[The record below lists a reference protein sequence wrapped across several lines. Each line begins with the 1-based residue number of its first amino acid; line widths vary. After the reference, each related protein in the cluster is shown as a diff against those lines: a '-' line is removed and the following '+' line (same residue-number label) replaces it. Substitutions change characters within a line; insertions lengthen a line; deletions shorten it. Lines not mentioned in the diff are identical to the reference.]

1 MTASTIPP
9 TTPASADS
17 PGARLAT
24 RIAFLVAGFGLAAW
38 APLIPFAKQR
48 LGADDGLMGLLL
60 LCLGAGSVTAMLR
73 TGPLCARYGC
83 KPVVV
88 GSAIVLALLLP
99 PLAVVSSSW
108 GLGIVLMGF
117 GGALGSLDVGMNVHA
132 VEVERDSG
140 VALMSGFHA
149 MFSVG
154 GFVGAGLVTA
164 LLTTGVGPLACTLP
178 CAAIMVAAMLV
189 AAPRLAQTAR
199 AAEGHSLAWP
209 RSAAMLLLA
218 GLAAVCFLVEGA
230 MLDWSALLLTSRSL
244 AAPAQ
249 GGLGYAF
256 FAVAMTIG
264 RFGGDAITSR
274 IGDRAT
280 LQWGGALSVA
290 GFAVL
295 LCGGRIEWAL
305 AGFALIGLGASNVVP
320 VLFRRCGSVPGT
332 SPAMAVAALTTV
344 GYAGQLMGPAAVGFV
359 AHLSSLPAAF
369 WGLALLMALVP
380 FSAGKAVGAPSR

>member
-1 MTASTIPP
+1 MT
-9 TTPASADS
+9 ASADS
-17 PGARLAT
+17 PAARLAT

-38 APLIPFAKQR
+38 APLIPFAKLR
-48 LGADDGLMGLLL
+48 IGADDGVMGLLL

-83 KPVVV
+83 KPVVM
-88 GSAIVLALLLP
+88 GSGLAMALLLP
-99 PLAVVSSSW
+99 LLAIAPSTW
-108 GLGIVLMGF
+108 TLGLVLLGF
-117 GGALGSLDVGMNVHA
+117 GGALGSLDVAMNVHA

-140 VALMSGFHA
+140 IALMSGFHA

-164 LLTTGVGPLACTLP
+164 LLTAGVGGLASTLLCTAL
-178 CAAIMVAAMLV
+178 MVAAMAV
-189 AAPRLAQTAR
+189 TGPRLAEAGR
-199 AAEGHSLAWP
+199 VAEGHSLAWP
-209 RSAAMLLLA
+209 RSAAMMLLA
-218 GLAAVCFLVEGA
+218 GLAAICFLVEGA
-230 MLDWSALLLTSRSL
+230 MLDWSALLLTTRAL

-256 FAVAMTIG
+256 FAVAMTAG
-264 RFGGDAITSR
+264 RFSGDAITSR

-280 LQWGGALSVA
+280 MQWGGALSVA

-295 LCGGRIEWAL
+295 LFGGRLELAL
-305 AGFALIGLGASNVVP
+305 AGFVLIGLGASNVVP

-359 AHLSSLPAAF
+359 SHLSSLPAAF
-369 WGLALLMALVP
+369 WLLAGLMALVP
-380 FSAGKAVGAPSR
+380 LSAGKSLGTAPR

>member
-1 MTASTIPP
+1 MTTLSTDARP
-9 TTPASADS
+9 SADQ

-24 RIAFLVAGFGLAAW
+24 RIAFLVAGFGVAAW
-38 APLIPFAKQR
+38 APLIPFAKAR
-48 LGADDGLMGLLL
+48 LGADDGLLGLLL
-60 LCLGAGSVTAMLR
+60 LCLGAGSVAAMLR

-88 GSAIVLALLLP
+88 ASGVIFALLLP
-99 PLAVVSSSW
+99 LLAIASSPW
-108 GLGIVLMGF
+108 TLGAVLLGF
-117 GGALGSLDVGMNVHA
+117 GGAVGSLDVAMNVHA
-132 VEVERDSG
+132 VEVERDAR

-154 GFVGAGLVTA
+154 GFAGASFVT
-164 LLTTGVGPLACTLP
+164 LLLSSGVGPLACTVP
-178 CAAIMVAAMLV
+178 CVALMVVAMLV
-189 AAPRLAQTAR
+189 ASPRLVEAGR
-199 AAEGHSLAWP
+199 VAAGHSLAWP
-209 RSAAMLLLA
+209 RSGAMLLLA
-218 GLAAVCFLVEGA
+218 ALAAVCFLVEGA
-230 MLDWSALLLTSRSL
+230 MLDWSALLLTTLHL

-256 FAVAMTIG
+256 FAVAMTVG

-280 LQWGGALSVA
+280 MQAGGVLAVL

-295 LCGGRIEWAL
+295 LFGGRLELAL
-305 AGFALIGLGASNVVP
+305 AGFALIGLGASNIVP

-332 SPAMAVAALTTV
+332 SAAMAVAALTTV

-359 AHLSSLPAAF
+359 AHLASLPAAF
-369 WGLALLMALVP
+369 WLLAALMVVVP
-380 FSAGKAVGAPSR
+380 LSANKVVGRPTR

>member
-1 MTASTIPP
+1 MTTLTADS
-9 TTPASADS
+9 ADSADS

-24 RIAFLVAGFGLAAW
+24 RIAFLVAGFGVAAW
-38 APLIPFAKQR
+38 APLIPFAKLR

-88 GSAIVLALLLP
+88 GSALVMALLLP
-99 PLAVVSSSW
+99 LLAIANSPW
-108 GLGIVLMGF
+108 TLGLVLVGF
-117 GGALGSLDVGMNVHA
+117 GGALGSLDVAMNVHA

-140 VALMSGFHA
+140 VSLMSGFHA

-164 LLTTGVGPLACTLP
+164 LLSAGVGPLACTLL
-178 CAAIMVAAMLV
+178 CTAAMIAALLV
-189 AAPRLAQTAR
+189 TAPRLAEAGR
-199 AAEGHSLAWP
+199 VAEGHSLAWP

-230 MLDWSALLLTSRSL
+230 MLDWSALLLTTRSL
-244 AAPAQ
+244 ATPAH
-249 GGLGYAF
+249 GGLGYFF
-256 FAVAMTIG
+256 FAVAMTVG
-264 RFGGDAITSR
+264 RFSGDAITSR

-280 LQWGGALSVA
+280 MQWGGALSVA
-290 GFAVL
+290 GFVVL
-295 LCGGRIEWAL
+295 LCGTRLELAL
-305 AGFALIGLGASNVVP
+305 AGFVLIGLGASNVVP

-359 AHLSSLPAAF
+359 SHLSSLPAAF
-369 WGLALLMALVP
+369 WLLAALMVLVP
-380 FSAGKAVGAPSR
+380 LFAGKAVGGGAR

>member
-1 MTASTIPP
+1 MTTLAHACADN
-9 TTPASADS
+9 PA
-17 PGARLAT
+17 ARLST

-38 APLIPFAKQR
+38 APLIPFAKLR
-48 LGADDGLMGLLL
+48 IGADDGVMGLLL
-60 LCLGAGSVTAMLR
+60 LCLGAGSVAAMLR

-88 GSAIVLALLLP
+88 ASGLFMALLLP
-99 PLAVVSSSW
+99 LLAVVSSSW
-108 GLGIVLMGF
+108 TLGLVLLGF
-117 GGALGSLDVGMNVHA
+117 GGALGSLDVSMNVHA
-132 VEVERDSG
+132 IEVERDSG
-140 VALMSGFHA
+140 RSLMSGFHA

-164 LLTTGVGPLACTLP
+164 LLSAGVGPLPATLL
-178 CAAIMVAAMLV
+178 CAVAMIAAMLV
-189 AAPRLAQTAR
+189 TAPRLAEAGR
-199 AAEGHSLAWP
+199 VAEGHSLAWP

-230 MLDWSALLLTSRSL
+230 MLDWSALLLTTRSL

-256 FAVAMTIG
+256 FAVAMTAG
-264 RFGGDAITSR
+264 RFGGDAITAR

-280 LQWGGALSVA
+280 MQWGGALSVL
-290 GFAVL
+290 GFVVL
-295 LCGGRIEWAL
+295 LCGGHLELAL
-305 AGFALIGLGASNVVP
+305 AGFVLIGLGAANVVP

-359 AHLSSLPAAF
+359 SHLSNLPIAF
-369 WGLALLMALVP
+369 WVLAALMATVP
-380 FSAGKAVGAPSR
+380 LLAGKVAGGGSR

>member
-1 MTASTIPP
+1 MT
-9 TTPASADS
+9 ASADS
-17 PGARLAT
+17 PAARLAT

-38 APLIPFAKQR
+38 APLIPFAKLR
-48 LGADDGLMGLLL
+48 IGADDGVMGLLL
-60 LCLGAGSVTAMLR
+60 LCLGAGSVAAMLR

-83 KPVVV
+83 KPVVM
-88 GSAIVLALLLP
+88 GSGLAMALLLP
-99 PLAVVSSSW
+99 LLAIATSTW
-108 GLGIVLMGF
+108 TLGLVLLGF
-117 GGALGSLDVGMNVHA
+117 GGALGSLDVAMNVHA

-154 GFVGAGLVTA
+154 GFIGAGAVTA
-164 LLTTGVGPLACTLP
+164 LLTAGVSGLASTLQCT
-178 CAAIMVAAMLV
+178 ATMVAAMFV
-189 AAPRLAQTAR
+189 AWPRLAEAGR
-199 AAEGHSLAWP
+199 VAEGHSLAWP

-218 GLAAVCFLVEGA
+218 GLAAICFLVEGA
-230 MLDWSALLLTSRSL
+230 MLDWSALLLTTRSL

-256 FAVAMTIG
+256 FAVAMTVG
-264 RFGGDAITSR
+264 RFSGDAITSR

-280 LQWGGALSVA
+280 MQWGGALSVA

-295 LCGGRIEWAL
+295 LFGGRLELAL
-305 AGFALIGLGASNVVP
+305 AGFVLIGLGASNIVP

-359 AHLSSLPAAF
+359 SHLSSLPAAF
-369 WGLALLMALVP
+369 WLLAGLMMLVPLSAGMAL
-380 FSAGKAVGAPSR
+380 GTTRR